1 MCVAAVLALA
11 GCERAKAPPPP
22 APAKATPS
30 PAPSQS
36 DKVSIIRSDIAID
49 REPAPM
55 APLAVRIGF
64 PENGHALDPTA
75 EGALAGALASPQMKA
90 GGAITLRGH
99 SDSTGSDA
107 ANLRA
112 SQRRA
117 EAVRDWLVDHGVDK
131 ARIAVIALG
140 EQNPAAP
147 NALPDGSPNEEG
159 RALNRRVELT
169 IAVPAGTPPA
179 ASPSESGT
187 LVEAV
192 TGD

>member
-64 PENGHALDPTA
+64 PENGHALDAAA

-117 EAVRDWLVDHGVDK
+117 EAVRDWLVDHGVNP

-169 IAVPAGTPPA
+169 VAVPAGTPPA